1 MSIAS
6 SFLSASQ
13 KKAELAAMKL
23 GKTDEQKDVID
34 YFMKDGGC
42 GCLGGSSKLTTD
54 AYLGLINN
62 KCAALNLRER
72 ALAKIGL
79 DESQISEIPP
89 ILMTSFVY
97 GGTDGKLFEKYDN
110 GMFVT
115 SRYSVTWIFFSSEQ
129 MYTYQFIF
137 NLTSD
142 DTREI
147 TNDIFYNDITN
158 LRTVTKQ
165 KEHIEPLVGC
175 GCLGKPKAE
184 KMLYSYS
191 EFEVVGAGFDYS
203 YFMRTTDSIEQ
214 SIQAAKQMLREKKYS
229 K

>member
-97 GGTDGKLFEKYDN
+97 KGDGLFKKYDN

-115 SRYSVTWIFFSSEQ
+115 SRYAVTWIFFSAEQ
-129 MYTYQFIF
+129 MYTYKFVF
-137 NLTSD
+137 NTTSD
-142 DTREI
+142 DTVET

-158 LRTVTKQ
+158 LRTVTEQ
-165 KEHIEPLVGC
+165 EEYIRPLAGC
-175 GCLGKPKAE
+175 GCVGKPQAE

-191 EFEVVGAGFDYS
+191 AFEVVGAGFDYS
-203 YFMRTTDSIEQ
+203 YLMRTTDTIEQ